1 MAVVPWKKGW
11 MAPVEGG
18 AFFKIAGLRLLV
30 QKKSLEDAE
39 TENAVARRPRRVV
52 TGRGKG

>member
-1 MAVVPWKKGW
+1 

-52 TGRGKG
+52 AGRGKG